1 MSHRNRWM
9 TNSLACA
16 LLTILVSLCVSLN
29 ASAWPAFAEAQPAG
43 KQAEFRP
50 FVDLL
55 EHADALVTVRFI
67 VKVQMPRMDRE
78 VESEITCLA
87 IDGEGLILCSATE
100 LGEYFAVMTRLMGGS
115 DASVSATPT
124 DLQVTTADGAEYAA
138 DLVARDSDRDLAWVM
153 LRDVAA
159 ESELSHVDFA
169 ANAKPEIGGP
179 LYVLRR
185 LGPYF
190 GDVPAVSDAY
200 VAAVVDQPRRLIVS
214 SRSDLRLGT
223 PAFAEDGRLL
233 GFVVAQVPGN
243 DDSRAVARLRNR
255 PLPGQWGVQ
264 NDMLAGVILPAADIV
279 KATELARQVWAEDQ
293 ADALE

>member
-1 MSHRNRWM
+1 MSRMKLSW
-9 TNSLACA
+9 TKQGQVVA
-16 LLTILVSLCVSLN
+16 LLAAHLVALSLLALSVLGLSPRP
-29 ASAWPAFAEAQPAG
+29 ASADDQNPY
-43 KQAEFRP
+43 
-50 FVDLL
+50 VDLL
-55 EHADALVTVRFI
+55 EHADSLVTVRFV
-67 VKVQMPRMDRE
+67 VKVQMPRVDQE

-87 IDGEGLILCSATE
+87 IDGDGLVLCSATE

-124 DLQVTTADGAEYAA
+124 DLQVTTTDGSEYAA

-153 LRDVAA
+153 LRDVPA
-159 ESELSHVDFA
+159 EVELEHVDFA
-169 ANAKPEIGGP
+169 AHVEPEVGAP
-179 LYVLRR
+179 FYVLRR

-190 GDVPAVSDAY
+190 GDVPAVSDAH

-223 PAFAEDGRLL
+223 AAFGRDGKLL

-243 DDSRAVARLRNR
+243 DDSRAVANLRNR

-264 NDMLAGVILPAADIV
+264 NDMLAGVILPAADVV